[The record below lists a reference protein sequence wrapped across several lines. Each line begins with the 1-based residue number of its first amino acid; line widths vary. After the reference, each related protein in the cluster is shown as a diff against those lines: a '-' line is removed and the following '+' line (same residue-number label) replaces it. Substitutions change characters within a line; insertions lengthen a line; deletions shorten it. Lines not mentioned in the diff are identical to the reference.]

1 MEQSTIANP
10 KAIDNQQSTI
20 QGGFAIMK
28 IVVIGTN
35 HKLAP
40 VCYREHL
47 SFSPQAL
54 PKALKELRERD
65 GIHEGI
71 ILSTCNRVEIYAITD
86 ESKETAPFDFLASYH
101 GLDKRTLSE
110 MTYRYEGLEA
120 IKHLFSVTS
129 SLDSMVVGETQ
140 ISGQVKAAFE
150 AALETGASGEAL
162 NRLFAKA
169 SAVQKRI
176 RRETNIGAGT
186 VSVSYAAVQLVNEIL
201 GALTDKSVLIIGAG
215 EMAELTVQY
224 IVAKGASHV
233 FVVNRTYERAVQL
246 AERFHGKA
254 LPFDEQLEFLLEAD
268 IVVSSTSASN
278 YIIKRNELSEL
289 MKKRSHKPL
298 FLIDIAVPRDIA
310 PDVNFIPNVYL
321 YNIDD
326 LQLVVNANQKQ
337 RQKEAEKV
345 QHIINEEAQKFYSWL
360 EVLKVNPTIKLL
372 RTKVDEIR
380 TAELQRCFKKAKN
393 LSEEQKLSIDRM
405 TQALVNKLL
414 HNPTM
419 LLKESARKD
428 ENCNQYVNT
437 LRKFFALDK

>member
-1 MEQSTIANP
+1 M
-10 KAIDNQQSTI
+10 
-20 QGGFAIMK
+20 
-28 IVVIGTN
+28 
-35 HKLAP
+35 AP

-54 PKALKELRERD
+54 PKALKELINQD

-110 MTYRYEGLEA
+110 MTYCYEGLEA

-140 ISGQVKAAFE
+140 ISGQVKDAFE
-150 AALETGASGEAL
+150 AALEAGSTGEAL

-169 SAVQKRI
+169 STVQKRI
-176 RRETNIGAGT
+176 RTETNIGAGA
-186 VSVSYAAVQLVNEIL
+186 VSVSYAAVQLANRIL
-201 GALTDKSVLIIGAG
+201 GALVDKSVLIIGAG
-215 EMAELTVQY
+215 EMAELTVQH
-224 IVAKGASHV
+224 IVAKGASQV
-233 FVVNRTYERAVQL
+233 FVVNRTYERAVEL
-246 AERFHGKA
+246 SERFHGKA
-254 LPFDEQLEFLLEAD
+254 LPFDENFEFLLEAD

-278 YIIKRNELSEL
+278 YIIERNELSGL
-289 MKKRSHKPL
+289 MEKRSHRTL

-310 PDVNFIPNVYL
+310 PDVNLIPNVHL

-326 LQLVVNANQKQ
+326 LQSVVNANQKQ
-337 RQKEAEKV
+337 RKNEAEKV
-345 QHIINEEAQKFYSWL
+345 GNIIDEEAQKFYSWL
-360 EVLKVNPTIKLL
+360 EVLRVSPTIKHL
-372 RTKVDEIR
+372 RKKVDEIR
-380 TAELQRCFKKAKN
+380 TAELQRCFKKARN

-419 LLKESARKD
+419 ILKESARKE
-428 ENCNQYVNT
+428 ENCHGYVNT
-437 LRKFFALDK
+437 LRKFFALDKQENKWKEKD

>member
-1 MEQSTIANP
+1 
-10 KAIDNQQSTI
+10 
-20 QGGFAIMK
+20 MK
-28 IVVIGTN
+28 IIVVGTN
-35 HKLAP
+35 HKMAP
-40 VCYREHL
+40 ICYREHL

-54 PKALKELRERD
+54 PKALKELIEQD

-110 MTYRYEGLEA
+110 MTYSYEGLKA

-140 ISGQVKAAFE
+140 ISGQVKAAFA
-150 AALETGASGEAL
+150 AALQAGSTAEGL

-169 SAVQKRI
+169 ATVQKRI
-176 RRETNIGAGT
+176 RTETKIGAGA
-186 VSVSYAAVQLVNEIL
+186 VSISYAAVQLANEIL
-201 GALTDKSVLIIGAG
+201 GALADKKVLIIGAG
-215 EMAELTVQY
+215 EMAELTVQH
-224 IVAKGASHV
+224 IVAKGASQV

-268 IVVSSTSASN
+268 IVVSSTSAPN
-278 YIIKRNELSEL
+278 YIIERDELSEL

-298 FLIDIAVPRDIA
+298 FFIDIAVPRDIA
-310 PDVNFIPNVYL
+310 PDVNLIPNVYL

-345 QHIINEEAQKFYSWL
+345 EKIIAEEAQKFYSWL
-360 EVLKVNPTIKLL
+360 EVLKVNPTIKRL

-380 TAELQRCFKKAKN
+380 TAELQRCFRKAKN
-393 LSEEQKLSIDRM
+393 LSEAQKLSIDRM

>member
-1 MEQSTIANP
+1 MN
-10 KAIDNQQSTI
+10 
-20 QGGFAIMK
+20 
-28 IVVIGTN
+28 IVVVGTN
-35 HKLAP
+35 HKMAS

-54 PKALKELRERD
+54 PKALKELIEQD

-86 ESKETAPFDFLASYH
+86 ESKEDAPFDFLASFH

-110 MTYRYEGLEA
+110 MTYHHEGLEA

-140 ISGQVKAAFE
+140 ISGQVKDAFA
-150 AALETGASGEAL
+150 AALEAGSTGEAL

-169 SAVQKRI
+169 STVQKRI
-176 RRETNIGAGT
+176 RTETNIGLGA
-186 VSVSYAAVQLVNEIL
+186 VSVSSAAVQLAHEIL
-201 GALTDKSVLIIGAG
+201 GAIADKSVLIIGAG
-215 EMAELTVQY
+215 EMAELTVQH
-224 IVAKGASHV
+224 IVAKGASQV
-233 FVVNRTYERAVQL
+233 LVVNRTYERAVQL

-254 LPFDEQLEFLLEAD
+254 LPFDENLEFLLESD

-278 YIIKRNELSEL
+278 YIIERNELSEL
-289 MKKRSHKPL
+289 MNKRNYRTL

-310 PDVNFIPNVYL
+310 PDVNLIPNVHL

-326 LQLVVNANQKQ
+326 LQSVVNVNQQ
-337 RQKEAEKV
+337 RRQKEAVKVEK
-345 QHIINEEAQKFYSWL
+345 IIDEEAQKFYSWL

-372 RTKVDEIR
+372 RKKVDEIR

-393 LSEEQKLSIDRM
+393 LSEEQKLSIDCM

-419 LLKESARKD
+419 MLKESTRQE
-428 ENCNQYVNT
+428 ENCHQYVNN
-437 LRKFFALDK
+437 LRKFFALDR